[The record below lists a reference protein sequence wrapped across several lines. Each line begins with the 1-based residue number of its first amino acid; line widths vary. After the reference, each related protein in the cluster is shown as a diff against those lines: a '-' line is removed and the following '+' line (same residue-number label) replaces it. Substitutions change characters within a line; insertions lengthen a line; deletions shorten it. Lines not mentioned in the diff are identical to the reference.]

1 MEEEERDW
9 TSLVGCVKKE
19 GISNEQKF
27 LVMTFRP
34 NDRIF
39 TKGMSEQET
48 MEKLILGIYNVA
60 HSQAIPKNVMRNA
73 ICALE
78 ELERT
83 M

>member
-1 MEEEERDW
+1 MEEEKDW

-34 NDRIF
+34 NDKIF
-39 TKGMSEQET
+39 TKGMSAQET

-60 HSQAIPKNVMRNA
+60 CNQPIPKNAIRNA

-78 ELERT
+78 ELEHGI
-83 M
+83 